1 MSKVRKFAKSVIK
14 RLHKHVLLGA
24 CRGVSLVEILVALS
38 LMGGVTVMVLSALS
52 TGTKAVVVLDELTT
66 AENVAQAQLEYT
78 KSAVYQPVPAN
89 YGLISSL
96 PGNYTVTVD
105 AEEVYADGEIT
116 PRTEMQKITVTVY
129 HQDDVVFVKEG
140 YKVDR

>member
-1 MSKVRKFAKSVIK
+1 MSKVCKFAKSIIK

-78 KSAVYQPVPAN
+78 KSVAYQSVPAT

-96 PGNYTVTVD
+96 PGSYTVTVD
-105 AEEVYADGEIT
+105 AEEVFTNGEIT
-116 PRTEMQKITVTVY
+116 PRAEMQKLTVKVY
-129 HQDDVVFVKEG
+129 HQTDLIFVKEG